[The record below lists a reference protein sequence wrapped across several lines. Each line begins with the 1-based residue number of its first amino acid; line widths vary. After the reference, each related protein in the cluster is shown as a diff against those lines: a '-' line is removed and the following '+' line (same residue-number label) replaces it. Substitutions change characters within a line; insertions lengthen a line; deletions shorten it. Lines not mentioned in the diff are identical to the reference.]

1 MREGCRPRVG
11 VVALREGCRPR
22 FGVVALRE
30 GCRPR
35 FGVVALRPGL
45 LPPFGREAF
54 PRFGLE
60 ALRLFRLGDLD
71 FWELFALRA
80 FWELLGLEDFFEPFE
95 LCLSPPSMGA
105 SGAAAAPGACG
116 GVPVAAAA
124 LAPEQRTAP
133 RTIMLQV
140 HPVR

>member
-1 MREGCRPRVG
+1 MREGG
-11 VVALREGCRPR
+11 
-22 FGVVALRE
+22 
-30 GCRPR
+30 RPR

-54 PRFGLE
+54 PRLGLE
-60 ALRLFRLGDLD
+60 AFRLFRLGDLD
-71 FWELFALRA
+71 FWELFGLRA
-80 FWELLGLEDFFEPFE
+80 FWELLGLEAFFEPFG

-105 SGAAAAPGACG
+105 SGAAAAPGPCG
-116 GVPVAAAA
+116 WVPAA
-124 LAPEQRTAP
+124 APEQRTAP